1 MHKSFLPHQRWI
13 LTAVI
18 LSVVL
23 IPINST
29 MIAVGLVPIAQGL
42 NVSVTSVI
50 WVVTAYLVLM
60 AALQPISGKIGDM
73 YGRRRLLIVGLS
85 TLVVFSILAALSP
98 YLWALLIFR
107 SGQAIGGA
115 IIVPNAMGIIRI
127 NFAQHDLRRALGL
140 VGMIQGMGAAIG
152 PLLGTTLIGLGGWT
166 AIFWINVP
174 LSVLALILAQ
184 QKIAKDSPSVAR
196 RVDIAGAAT
205 LAGFL
210 VLTCLSVPHPQG
222 QSAQRWLATV
232 PAALIVLGLF
242 VWRERHATEPI
253 IRFPI
258 FLKRPFFSANLAI
271 LLSNFFMYST
281 LLYMP
286 LYLRHQGYGDAV
298 TGLLLFIFSLSMSL
312 MSWAGSYAQ
321 SIFGSRRIVALA
333 FAIDL
338 IAIIW
343 YIGLRDVSA
352 LGYIMAGLVVAG
364 LGCGVG
370 TVSMQ
375 STALEAVAPELAG
388 VSSGIYSTF
397 RYIGGIMASA
407 SIALMVAH
415 QSLHWAILGVVTIL
429 GLIVTKGL
437 PGSMHG
443 KTTRVAS

>member
-1 MHKSFLPHQRWI
+1 MHNAFLLPQRWV

-42 NVSVTSVI
+42 NVPVASVI

-60 AALQPISGKIGDM
+60 AALQPVSGKMGDM
-73 YGRRRLLIVGLS
+73 FGRRRLLMVGLS
-85 TLVVFSILAALSP
+85 TFVVFSILAALSP

-107 SGQAIGGA
+107 SGQALGGA

-127 NFAQHDLRRALGL
+127 NFVQHELRRALGL

-152 PLLGTTLIGLGGWT
+152 PLLGAALISLGGWT

-174 LSVLALILAQ
+174 LSILALILAQ
-184 QKIAKDSPSVAR
+184 QKIVKDAPSVAH

-210 VLTCLSVPHPQG
+210 VLLALSVPHAHT
-222 QSAQRWLATV
+222 AQRWLATA

-242 VWRERHATEPI
+242 VWRERHAAEPI
-253 IRFPI
+253 IRFPL
-258 FLKRPFFSANLAI
+258 FLKRPFLSANLAI

-286 LYLRHQGYGDAV
+286 LYLRHHGYGGTV
-298 TGLLLFIFSLSMSL
+298 TGLLLFVFSLCMSL

-321 SIFGSRRIVALA
+321 RFFGSRRIVALA

-343 YIGLRDVSA
+343 YIGLRDISA
-352 LGYIMAGLVVAG
+352 LDYIMAGLVVAG

-370 TVSMQ
+370 MVSMQ
-375 STALEAVAPELAG
+375 ATALESVAPELAG

-397 RYIGGIMASA
+397 RYIGSITASA

-415 QSLHWAILGVVTIL
+415 ESLHWGILGIATML
-429 GLIVTKGL
+429 GLIVSQGL
-437 PGSMHG
+437 PGGMRA
-443 KTTRVAS
+443 KTTRAAS